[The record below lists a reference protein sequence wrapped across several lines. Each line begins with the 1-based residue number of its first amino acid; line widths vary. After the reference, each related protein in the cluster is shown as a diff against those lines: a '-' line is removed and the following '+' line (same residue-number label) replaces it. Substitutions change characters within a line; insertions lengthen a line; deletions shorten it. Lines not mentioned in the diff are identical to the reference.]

1 MNKITLFG
9 VVQGVGMRPFIYT
22 LAQKLELVGF
32 VRNTQV
38 ALEIILPAHKTE
50 SFLNALKKGL
60 PPLALVEKIIISPY
74 DKTLKFNDF
83 RILESKNHPLNLLSQ
98 IPKDLGVCEDCL
110 REIRD
115 KNSPYFHYA
124 FNSCAKCGA
133 RYSLLSALPY
143 DRENSA
149 LKPFKLC
156 GFCAF
161 VYKDANNK
169 RFHIQGISCK
179 KCGITLNYKRF
190 KNDDALLE
198 CAKDIQKGK
207 IIALKG
213 NDDALLECAKDIQK
227 GKIIA
232 LKGLGGFALLCDG
245 RNFQTIER
253 LRLLKNR
260 PLKPFALM
268 FKDLNTAKQHAFLNA
283 LECESLNSTSA
294 PILLARKKPNTPLA
308 PNIAKNSPFYG
319 VILPY
324 TPLHALLLDL
334 LDFPIVFTSANFSSL
349 PLASDEAEIDA
360 LSFIFDF
367 KLTHNR
373 AIIHRIDDSIA
384 QCIDNAIRPM
394 RLARGFAPLY
404 LTLPKRSNHSP
415 KKILALG
422 AEQKGHFSLLD
433 SETSILLLSPFCGD
447 LSVLENEKHFKET
460 LNFFLKTYDFK
471 PTILACD
478 KHKNYT
484 TTKMAFD
491 FNTPLL
497 QVQHHHA
504 HFLANVLDALLQDPH
519 LNHPFIGI
527 IWDGSGAYENKIYG
541 AECFV
546 GDFERI
552 EEIARFE
559 EFLLLGGEKAIK
571 EPKRLVLEIAL
582 KHQLNKLLKRVQKHF
597 KEDELEIFQQMHDRE
612 IQSVATNSIGRL
624 FDIVAFSLDLVGTIS
639 FEAESGQVLE
649 NLALQS
655 DEIAFYPFKIKN
667 SVVCLKEFYQA
678 FEKDLGVLE
687 PERIA
692 KKFFNSLVE
701 IITALI
707 APFKKHVVVCSG
719 GVFCN
724 QLLCEQLA
732 KRLRGLKRQ
741 YFFHK
746 HFPPNDSS
754 IPVGQ
759 ALMAYFNPTIIKKG

>member
-1 MNKITLFG
+1 MCNDATLLNKITLFG

-32 VRNTQV
+32 VRNTQA
-38 ALEIILPAHKTE
+38 ALEIILPTHQTE

-110 REIRD
+110 CEIRD

-133 RYSLLSALPY
+133 RYSLLNALPY

-156 GFCAF
+156 GFCTF

-198 CAKDIQKGK
+198 CT
-207 IIALKG
+207 
-213 NDDALLECAKDIQK
+213 KDIQK

-232 LKGLGGFALLCDG
+232 LKGLGGFALLCDA

-334 LDFPIVFTSANFSSL
+334 LDFPIIFTSANFSSL

-373 AIIHRIDDSIA
+373 AIIHRIDDSIV
-384 QCIDNAIRPM
+384 QCIDNAMRPM

-404 LTLPKRSNHSP
+404 LTLPKRSNDSQ

-433 SETSILLLSPFCGD
+433 SETSTLLLSPFCGD

-484 TTKMAFD
+484 TTKMACD

-504 HFLANVLDALLQDPH
+504 HFLASVLDALLQDPH

-552 EEIARFE
+552 EEVARFE

-624 FDIVAFSLDLVGTIS
+624 FDIVAFSLDLTGTIS

-692 KKFFNSLVE
+692 KKFFNSLTE

-707 APFKKHVVVCSG
+707 APFKEHVVVCSG

-732 KRLRGLKRQ
+732 KRLRRLKRQ

-754 IPVGQ
+754 IPIGQ

>member
-9 VVQGVGMRPFIYT
+9 VVQGVGMRPFVYT
-22 LAQKLELVGF
+22 LAQKLGLVGF
-32 VRNTQV
+32 VRNAQA
-38 ALEIILPAHKTE
+38 ALEIVLPAHKTE

-74 DKTLKFNDF
+74 DKALHFNDF

-133 RYSLLSALPY
+133 RYSLLNALPY

-156 GFCAF
+156 GFCAST
-161 VYKDANNK
+161 YQDPTNK

-179 KCGITLNYKRF
+179 KCGIALTYK
-190 KNDDALLE
+190 
-198 CAKDIQKGK
+198 Q
-207 IIALKG
+207 LK

-232 LKGLGGFALLCDG
+232 LKGLGGFAFLCDA
-245 RNFQTIER
+245 RNFKTIER

-268 FKDLNTAKQHAFLNA
+268 FKDLNAAKQHAFLNT
-283 LECESLNSTSA
+283 LECESLNSVSA
-294 PILLARKKPNTPLA
+294 PILLARKKPDTQLA

-334 LDFPIVFTSANFSSL
+334 LDSPIIFTSANFSSL
-349 PLASDEAEIDA
+349 PLASDEKEIDS
-360 LSFIFDF
+360 LHFIFDF

-373 AIIHRIDDSIA
+373 TIIHRIDDSIV
-384 QCIDNAIRPM
+384 QRVDNAIRPM

-404 LTLPKRSNHSP
+404 LTLPKRSNHPP

-433 SETSILLLSPFCGD
+433 SETSVLLLSPFCGD

-471 PTILACD
+471 PTLLACD
-478 KHKNYT
+478 KHQNYT
-484 TTKMAFD
+484 TTKMAFE
-491 FNTPLL
+491 FNAPLL

-504 HFLANVLDALLQDPH
+504 HFLASVLDALLQDPH

-527 IWDGSGAYENKIYG
+527 VWDGSGAYENKVYG

-559 EFLLLGGEKAIK
+559 EFWLLGGQKAIK

-582 KHQLNKLLKRVQKHF
+582 KHQLNKLLGRIQKHF
-597 KEDELEIFQQMHDRE
+597 KEDELEIFQQMHDKK

-655 DEIAFYPFKIKN
+655 DEIAFYPFEIKN
-667 SVVCLKEFYQA
+667 SVVRLKEFYQA

-687 PERIA
+687 PECIA

-707 APFKKHVVVCSG
+707 VPFKGHVVVCSG

-732 KRLRGLKRQ
+732 KRFKKLQRE

>member
-22 LAQKLELVGF
+22 LAQKLGLVGF
-32 VRNTQV
+32 VRNAQA
-38 ALEIILPAHKTE
+38 ALEIVLPAHKTE

-74 DKTLKFNDF
+74 DKALHFNDF

-133 RYSLLSALPY
+133 RYSLLNALPY

-156 GFCAF
+156 KFCAST
-161 VYKDANNK
+161 YQDPTNK

-179 KCGITLNYKRF
+179 KCGIALNYKRF
-190 KNDDALLE
+190 K
-198 CAKDIQKGK
+198 
-207 IIALKG
+207 

-232 LKGLGGFALLCDG
+232 LKGLGGFALLCDA

-283 LECESLNSTSA
+283 LECESLISASA
-294 PILLARKKPNTPLA
+294 PILLARKKPDTQLA

-349 PLASDEAEIDA
+349 PLASDEKEIDS
-360 LSFIFDF
+360 LHFIFDF

-373 AIIHRIDDSIA
+373 AIIHRIDDSIV
-384 QCIDNAIRPM
+384 QRVDNIIRPM

-404 LTLPKRSNHSP
+404 LTLPKRSNGSP

-433 SETSILLLSPFCGD
+433 SETSVLLLSPFCGD

-471 PTILACD
+471 PTLLACD

-484 TTKMAFD
+484 TTKMAFE

-504 HFLANVLDALLQDPH
+504 HFLASVLDALLQDPH

-527 IWDGSGAYENKIYG
+527 VWDGSGAYENKIYG

-546 GDFERI
+546 GDLERI
-552 EEIARFE
+552 EETARFE
-559 EFLLLGGEKAIK
+559 EFWLLGGQKAIK

-597 KEDELEIFQQMHDRE
+597 KEDELGIFQQMHDKK
-612 IQSVATNSIGRL
+612 IQSIATNSIGRL
-624 FDIVAFSLDLVGTIS
+624 FDIVAFSLDLTGTIS

-655 DEIAFYPFKIKN
+655 DESAFYPFEIKN
-667 SVVCLKEFYQA
+667 SVVGLKEFYQA

-687 PERIA
+687 PKRIA

-707 APFKKHVVVCSG
+707 APFKEHVVVCSG

-732 KRLRGLKRQ
+732 QRLKKLQRE

>member
-1 MNKITLFG
+1 M
-9 VVQGVGMRPFIYT
+9 VQGVGMRPFIYT

-32 VRNTQV
+32 VRNTQA

-60 PPLALVEKIIISPY
+60 PPLALVEKIVISPY
-74 DKTLKFNDF
+74 DKTLKSNDF

-133 RYSLLSALPY
+133 RYSLLNALPY

-156 GFCAF
+156 GFCTF

-190 KNDDALLE
+190 K
-198 CAKDIQKGK
+198 
-207 IIALKG
+207 

-283 LECESLNSTSA
+283 LECESLNSASA

-373 AIIHRIDDSIA
+373 AIIHRIDDSIV
-384 QCIDNAIRPM
+384 QCIDNAMHPM

-404 LTLPKRSNHSP
+404 LTLPKHSNHSQ

-471 PTILACD
+471 PTLLACD

-484 TTKMAFD
+484 TTKMACD
-491 FNTPLL
+491 FNTPLM

-504 HFLANVLDALLQDPH
+504 HFLASVLDALLQDPH
-519 LNHPFIGI
+519 LNNPFIGI
-527 IWDGSGAYENKIYG
+527 IWDGSGVYENKIYG

-546 GDFERI
+546 GDLERI

-559 EFLLLGGEKAIK
+559 EFWLLGGQKAIK

-582 KHQLNKLLKRVQKHF
+582 KHQLNKLLERVQKHF
-597 KEDELEIFQQMHDRE
+597 KEDELEIFQQMHDKK
-612 IQSVATNSIGRL
+612 IQSIATNSIGRL

-707 APFKKHVVVCSG
+707 MPFKEHVVVCSG

>member
-22 LAQKLELVGF
+22 LAQRLELVGF
-32 VRNTQV
+32 VRNTQA
-38 ALEIILPAHKTE
+38 ALEIILPTHQTE

-74 DKTLKFNDF
+74 DKTLKSNNF

-133 RYSLLSALPY
+133 RYSLLNALPY

-161 VYKDANNK
+161 VYKDTNNK

-179 KCGITLNYKRF
+179 KCGITLNYKHF
-190 KNDDALLE
+190 K
-198 CAKDIQKGK
+198 
-207 IIALKG
+207 

-232 LKGLGGFALLCDG
+232 LKGLGGFALLCDA

-334 LDFPIVFTSANFSSL
+334 LDFPIVFTSANFNSL

-373 AIIHRIDDSIA
+373 AIIHRIDDSIV
-384 QCIDNAIRPM
+384 QCIDNAMRPM

-404 LTLPKRSNHSP
+404 LTLPKRSNDSQ

-484 TTKMAFD
+484 TTKMACG

-504 HFLANVLDALLQDPH
+504 HFLASVLDALLQDPH
-519 LNHPFIGI
+519 LNNPFIGI
-527 IWDGSGAYENKIYG
+527 IWDGSGAYENKVYG

-582 KHQLNKLLKRVQKHF
+582 KHQLNKLLKCVQKHF

-624 FDIVAFSLDLVGTIS
+624 FDIVAFSLDLTGTIS

-667 SVVCLKEFYQA
+667 SVVCLKDFYQA

-701 IITALI
+701 IITALVM
-707 APFKKHVVVCSG
+707 PFKEHVVVCSG

-754 IPVGQ
+754 IPIGQ

>member
-32 VRNTQV
+32 VRNTQA
-38 ALEIILPAHKTE
+38 ALEIVLPIHKTE
-50 SFLNALKKGL
+50 SFLNALKKEL

-74 DKTLKFNDF
+74 DKALKFNDF

-133 RYSLLSALPY
+133 RYSLLNALPY

-156 GFCAF
+156 GFCAY
-161 VYKDANNK
+161 VYQDPTNK

-213 NDDALLECAKDIQK
+213 
-227 GKIIA
+227 
-232 LKGLGGFALLCDG
+232 LGGFALVCDA

-283 LECESLNSTSA
+283 LECESLNSASA
-294 PILLARKKPNTPLA
+294 PILLARKKPDTKLA

-319 VILPY
+319 VILSY

-373 AIIHRIDDSIA
+373 AIIHRIDDSIV
-384 QCIDNAIRPM
+384 QRVDNTIRPM

-404 LTLPKRSNHSP
+404 LTLPKRSNGSP

-471 PTILACD
+471 PTLLACD

-484 TTKMAFD
+484 TTQMAFD

-504 HFLANVLDALLQDPH
+504 HFLASVLDALLQDPH
-519 LNHPFIGI
+519 LNRPFIGI
-527 IWDGSGAYENKIYG
+527 VWDGSGAYENKIYG
-541 AECFV
+541 AECFI

-552 EEIARFE
+552 EEVARFE
-559 EFLLLGGEKAIK
+559 EFWLLGGQKAIK

-582 KHQLNKLLKRVQKHF
+582 KHQLNKLLGRIQKHF
-597 KEDELEIFQQMHDRE
+597 KEDELEVFKQMHDKK

-624 FDIVAFSLDLVGTIS
+624 FDIVAFSLDLTGTIS

-655 DEIAFYPFKIKN
+655 DEITFYPFEIKN
-667 SVVCLKEFYQA
+667 SVVGLKEFYQA

-687 PERIA
+687 PKRIA

-707 APFKKHVVVCSG
+707 APFKEHVVVCSG

-732 KRLRGLKRQ
+732 KRLKKLQRE

>member
-1 MNKITLFG
+1 MRNDATLLNKITLFG

-32 VRNTQV
+32 VRNTQA

-60 PPLALVEKIIISPY
+60 LPLALVEKIIISPY
-74 DKTLKFNDF
+74 DKTLHFNDF

-98 IPKDLGVCEDCL
+98 IPKDLGVCKDCL

-133 RYSLLSALPY
+133 RYSLLNAMPY

-156 GFCAF
+156 EFCTSI
-161 VYKDANNK
+161 YQDPTNK

-179 KCGITLNYKRF
+179 KCGIALNYKRF
-190 KNDDALLE
+190 K
-198 CAKDIQKGK
+198 
-207 IIALKG
+207 

-245 RNFQTIER
+245 RNFQAIER

-268 FKDLNTAKQHAFLNA
+268 FKDLKSAKQHAFLSA

-294 PILLARKKPNTPLA
+294 PILLARKKPNTQLA

-404 LTLPKRSNHSP
+404 LTLPKRSNYSP

-422 AEQKGHFSLLD
+422 AEQKGYFSLLD
-433 SETSILLLSPFCGD
+433 SETSTLLLSPFCGD

-471 PTILACD
+471 PTLLACD

-484 TTKMAFD
+484 TTKMAFEL
-491 FNTPLL
+491 NTPLL

-504 HFLANVLDALLQDPH
+504 HFLASILDALLQDPH

-527 IWDGSGAYENKIYG
+527 VWDGSGAYENKIYG

-546 GDFERI
+546 GDLERI
-552 EEIARFE
+552 EEMARFE
-559 EFLLLGGEKAIK
+559 EFWLLGGQKAIK

-597 KEDELEIFQQMHDRE
+597 KEDELEIFQQMHDKK
-612 IQSVATNSIGRL
+612 IQSIATNSIGRL
-624 FDIVAFSLDLVGTIS
+624 FDIVAFSLGLTGTIS

-707 APFKKHVVVCSG
+707 APFKEHVVVCSG

-732 KRLRGLKRQ
+732 QRLRGLKRQ

-754 IPVGQ
+754 IPIGQ

>member
-1 MNKITLFG
+1 MCNDAALLNKITLFG
-9 VVQGVGMRPFIYT
+9 VVQGVGMRPFVYT
-22 LAQKLELVGF
+22 LAQKLGLVGF
-32 VRNTQV
+32 VRNAQA
-38 ALEIILPAHKTE
+38 ALEIVLPAHKTE

-74 DKTLKFNDF
+74 DKALHFNDF

-133 RYSLLSALPY
+133 RYSLLNALPY

-156 GFCAF
+156 KFCASA
-161 VYKDANNK
+161 YQDPTNK

-179 KCGITLNYKRF
+179 KCGIALNYK
-190 KNDDALLE
+190 
-198 CAKDIQKGK
+198 Q
-207 IIALKG
+207 LK

-232 LKGLGGFALLCDG
+232 LKGLGGFALLCDA

-268 FKDLNTAKQHAFLNA
+268 FKDLNSAKQHAFLNE
-283 LECESLNSTSA
+283 LECESLSSINA
-294 PILLARKKPNTPLA
+294 PILLARKKPNVKLA

-334 LDFPIVFTSANFSSL
+334 LDFPIVFTSANFNSL
-349 PLASDEAEIDA
+349 PLASDEKEIDS
-360 LSFIFDF
+360 LHFIFDF

-373 AIIHRIDDSIA
+373 TIIHRIDDSIA
-384 QCIDNAIRPM
+384 QRVDNAIRPM

-404 LTLPKRSNHSP
+404 LTLPKRSNHPP

-433 SETSILLLSPFCGD
+433 SETSVVLLSPFCGD

-471 PTILACD
+471 PTLLACD
-478 KHKNYT
+478 KHQNYT
-484 TTKMAFD
+484 TTQMAFE

-504 HFLANVLDALLQDPH
+504 HFLASVLDALLQDPH

-527 IWDGSGAYENKIYG
+527 VWDGSGAYENKVYG

-546 GDFERI
+546 GDLERI

-559 EFLLLGGEKAIK
+559 EFWLLGGQKAIK
-571 EPKRLVLEIAL
+571 EPRRLVLEIAL

-597 KEDELEIFQQMHDRE
+597 KEDELGIFKQMHDKK

-655 DEIAFYPFKIKN
+655 DKIAFYPFEIKN
-667 SVVCLKEFYQA
+667 SVVGLKEFYQA

-687 PERIA
+687 PEHIA

-707 APFKKHVVVCSG
+707 APFKGHVVVCSG

-732 KRLRGLKRQ
+732 KRLKKLQRK

>member
-1 MNKITLFG
+1 MNQITLFG

-32 VRNTQV
+32 VRNAQA
-38 ALEIILPAHKTE
+38 ALEIVLPAHKTE
-50 SFLNALKKGL
+50 SFLNTLKKGL

-74 DKTLKFNDF
+74 DKALHFNDF

-98 IPKDLGVCEDCL
+98 IPKDLGVCKDCL

-133 RYSLLSALPY
+133 RYSLLNALPH

-156 GFCAF
+156 GFCAS
-161 VYKDANNK
+161 VYKDAHNK

-179 KCGITLNYKRF
+179 KCGIALNYKRF
-190 KNDDALLE
+190 K
-198 CAKDIQKGK
+198 
-207 IIALKG
+207 

-232 LKGLGGFALLCDG
+232 LKGLGGFALLCDA

-268 FKDLNTAKQHAFLNA
+268 FKDLNSAKQHAFLNA

-294 PILLARKKPNTPLA
+294 PILLARKKPDTQLA

-334 LDFPIVFTSANFSSL
+334 LDFPIVFTSANFNSL
-349 PLASDEAEIDA
+349 PLASDEVEIDA

-373 AIIHRIDDSIA
+373 AIIHRIDDSIV
-384 QCIDNAIRPM
+384 QRVDNAIRPM

-404 LTLPKRSNHSP
+404 LTLPKRSNGSQ

-433 SETSILLLSPFCGD
+433 SETSVLLLSPFCGD

-471 PTILACD
+471 PTLLACD
-478 KHKNYT
+478 KHQNYT
-484 TTKMAFD
+484 TTKMAFE

-504 HFLANVLDALLQDPH
+504 HFLASVLDALLQDPH

-527 IWDGSGAYENKIYG
+527 VWDGSGAYENKIYG

-546 GDFERI
+546 GDLERI
-552 EEIARFE
+552 EEVARFE
-559 EFLLLGGEKAIK
+559 EFWLLGGQKAIK

-582 KHQLNKLLKRVQKHF
+582 KHQLNKLLKRIQKHF
-597 KEDELEIFQQMHDRE
+597 KEDELEIFQQMHDKK

-624 FDIVAFSLDLVGTIS
+624 FDIVAFSLGVVGTIS

-655 DEIAFYPFKIKN
+655 DESAFYPFTIKN
-667 SVVCLKEFYQA
+667 SVVGLKEFYQA

-687 PERIA
+687 PKRIA

-707 APFKKHVVVCSG
+707 APFKEHVVVCSG

-732 KRLRGLKRQ
+732 QRFKKLQRE

>member
-9 VVQGVGMRPFIYT
+9 VVQGVGMRPFVYT
-22 LAQKLELVGF
+22 LAQKLGLVGF
-32 VRNTQV
+32 VRNAQV
-38 ALEIILPAHKTE
+38 ALEIVLPAHKTE

-60 PPLALVEKIIISPY
+60 PPLALVEKIVISPY
-74 DKTLKFNDF
+74 DKALHFNDF

-133 RYSLLSALPY
+133 RYSLLNALPY

-156 GFCAF
+156 GFCAS

-179 KCGITLNYKRF
+179 KCGIALTYKQL

-198 CAKDIQKGK
+198 CAKDIQ
-207 IIALKG
+207 
-213 NDDALLECAKDIQK
+213 E

-232 LKGLGGFALLCDG
+232 LKGLGGFALLCDA

-268 FKDLNTAKQHAFLNA
+268 FKDLNVAKQHAFLNA
-283 LECESLNSTSA
+283 LEGESLNSTSA
-294 PILLARKKPNTPLA
+294 PILLARKKPDTQLA

-334 LDFPIVFTSANFSSL
+334 LDSPIVFTSANFNSL
-349 PLASDEAEIDA
+349 PLASDEKEINS
-360 LSFIFDF
+360 LHFIFDF

-384 QCIDNAIRPM
+384 QRVDNAIRPM

-404 LTLPKRSNHSP
+404 LTLPKRSNHPP

-433 SETSILLLSPFCGD
+433 SETSVVLLSPFCGD

-471 PTILACD
+471 PTLLACD
-478 KHKNYT
+478 KHQNYT

-504 HFLANVLDALLQDPH
+504 HFLASVLDALLQDPH

-527 IWDGSGAYENKIYG
+527 VWDGSGAYENKVYG

-546 GDFERI
+546 GDLERI

-559 EFLLLGGEKAIK
+559 EFWLLGGQKAIK
-571 EPKRLVLEIAL
+571 EPRRLVLEIAL

-597 KEDELEIFQQMHDRE
+597 KEDELEIFQQMHDKK

-624 FDIVAFSLDLVGTIS
+624 FDIVAFSLGVVGTIS

-655 DEIAFYPFKIKN
+655 DEIAFYPFEIKN
-667 SVVCLKEFYQA
+667 SVVRLKEFYQA

-707 APFKKHVVVCSG
+707 APFKEHVVVCSG
-719 GVFCN
+719 GAFCN

-732 KRLRGLKRQ
+732 KRLKKLQRE

-754 IPVGQ
+754 VPVGQ

>member
-1 MNKITLFG
+1 MNQITLFG

-22 LAQKLELVGF
+22 LAQKLGLVGF
-32 VRNTQV
+32 VRNTQA

-50 SFLNALKKGL
+50 SFLNAIKKGL

-74 DKTLKFNDF
+74 DKVLKFNDF

-98 IPKDLGVCEDCL
+98 IPKDLGVCKDCL

-133 RYSLLSALPY
+133 RYSLLNALPY

-156 GFCAF
+156 GFCAS
-161 VYKDANNK
+161 VYKDATNK

-179 KCGITLNYKRF
+179 KCGIALNYKRF
-190 KNDDALLE
+190 K
-198 CAKDIQKGK
+198 
-207 IIALKG
+207 

-232 LKGLGGFALLCDG
+232 LKGLGGFALLCDA

-268 FKDLNTAKQHAFLNA
+268 FKDLNSAKQHAFLNA
-283 LECESLNSTSA
+283 LECESLISASA
-294 PILLARKKPNTPLA
+294 PILLAHKKPDTQLA

-334 LDFPIVFTSANFSSL
+334 LDFPIVFTSANFNSL
-349 PLASDEAEIDA
+349 PLASDEAEIDS

-384 QCIDNAIRPM
+384 QRVDNAIRPM

-404 LTLPKRSNHSP
+404 LALPKRSNGSP

-433 SETSILLLSPFCGD
+433 SETSVLLLSPFCGD

-471 PTILACD
+471 PTLLACD
-478 KHKNYT
+478 KHQNYT

-504 HFLANVLDALLQDPH
+504 HFLASILDALLQDPH

-527 IWDGSGAYENKIYG
+527 VWDGSGAYENKVYG

-546 GDFERI
+546 GDLERI

-559 EFLLLGGEKAIK
+559 EFWLLGGQKAIK

-582 KHQLNKLLKRVQKHF
+582 KHQLNKLLRRVQKHF
-597 KEDELEIFQQMHDRE
+597 KEDELEIFQQMHDKK

-624 FDIVAFSLDLVGTIS
+624 FDIVAFSLDLTGTIS

-655 DEIAFYPFKIKN
+655 DEIAFYPFTIKN

-687 PERIA
+687 PKRIA

-707 APFKKHVVVCSG
+707 APFKEHVVVCSG

-732 KRLRGLKRQ
+732 KRFKKLQRE

-746 HFPPNDSS
+746 HFPPNDSN
-754 IPVGQ
+754 IPIGQ

>member
-1 MNKITLFG
+1 
-9 VVQGVGMRPFIYT
+9 MRPFIYT

-32 VRNTQV
+32 VRNAQA
-38 ALEIILPAHKTE
+38 ALEIVLPAHKTE

-74 DKTLKFNDF
+74 DKVLHFNDF
-83 RILESKNHPLNLLSQ
+83 RILESKNRPLNLLSQ
-98 IPKDLGVCEDCL
+98 IPKDLGVCKDCL

-115 KNSPYFHYA
+115 KNSPYFYYA

-133 RYSLLSALPY
+133 RYSLLNALPY

-156 GFCAF
+156 EFCASI
-161 VYKDANNK
+161 YQDPTNK

-179 KCGITLNYKRF
+179 KCGIALNYKQL

-198 CAKDIQKGK
+198 CAKD
-207 IIALKG
+207 L
-213 NDDALLECAKDIQK
+213 QK

-232 LKGLGGFALLCDG
+232 LKGLGGFALLCDA

-268 FKDLNTAKQHAFLNA
+268 FKDLNAAKQHAFLNA

-294 PILLARKKPNTPLA
+294 PILLARKKPDTPLA

-349 PLASDEAEIDA
+349 PLASDEKEIDS
-360 LSFIFDF
+360 LHFIFDF

-373 AIIHRIDDSIA
+373 AIIHRIDDSIV
-384 QCIDNAIRPM
+384 QRVDNIIRPM

-404 LTLPKRSNHSP
+404 LTLPKRSNGSP

-422 AEQKGHFSLLD
+422 AQQKGHFSLLD

-447 LSVLENEKHFKET
+447 LGVLENEKHFKET

-504 HFLANVLDALLQDPH
+504 HFLASVLDALLQDPH
-519 LNHPFIGI
+519 LNSPFIGI
-527 IWDGSGAYENKIYG
+527 IWDGSGAYENKVYG

-546 GDFERI
+546 GDLERI
-552 EEIARFE
+552 EETARFE
-559 EFLLLGGEKAIK
+559 EFLLLGGQKAIK

-582 KHQLNKLLKRVQKHF
+582 KHRLNKLLKRIQKHF
-597 KEDELEIFQQMHDRE
+597 KEDELEIFQQMHDKK

-624 FDIVAFSLDLVGTIS
+624 FDIVAFSLDLTGTIS

-655 DEIAFYPFKIKN
+655 DEIAFYPFEIKN
-667 SVVCLKEFYQA
+667 SVVCLKDFYQA
-678 FEKDLGVLE
+678 FEKDLGVLD

-707 APFKKHVVVCSG
+707 APFKEHVVVCSG

-746 HFPPNDSS
+746 HFPTNDSS
-754 IPVGQ
+754 IPIGQ

>member
-1 MNKITLFG
+1 M
-9 VVQGVGMRPFIYT
+9 VQGVGMRPFIYT

-32 VRNTQV
+32 TRNTQA

-74 DKTLKFNDF
+74 DKALHFNDF
-83 RILESKNHPLNLLSQ
+83 RILESKNRPLNLLSQ
-98 IPKDLGVCEDCL
+98 IPKDLGVCKDCL

-133 RYSLLSALPY
+133 RYSLLNALPY

-156 GFCAF
+156 EFCAS
-161 VYKDANNK
+161 VYKDAHNK

-179 KCGITLNYKRF
+179 KCGIALNYKRF
-190 KNDDALLE
+190 K
-198 CAKDIQKGK
+198 
-207 IIALKG
+207 

-232 LKGLGGFALLCDG
+232 LKGLGGFALLCDA

-283 LECESLNSTSA
+283 LECESLISASA
-294 PILLARKKPNTPLA
+294 PILLARKKPDTPLA

-349 PLASDEAEIDA
+349 PLASDEAEIDS

-373 AIIHRIDDSIA
+373 AIIHRIDDSIV
-384 QCIDNAIRPM
+384 QCVDNIIRPM

-471 PTILACD
+471 PTLLACD

-484 TTKMAFD
+484 TTQMAFE

-504 HFLANVLDALLQDPH
+504 HFLASILDALLQDPH

-527 IWDGSGAYENKIYG
+527 VWDGSGAYGNKIYG

-546 GDFERI
+546 GDLERI
-552 EEIARFE
+552 EETARFE
-559 EFLLLGGEKAIK
+559 EFWLLGGQKAIK
-571 EPKRLVLEIAL
+571 EPKRLVLEISL
-582 KHQLNKLLKRVQKHF
+582 KHQLNKLLESVQKHF
-597 KEDELEIFQQMHDRE
+597 KEDELEIFQQMHDRK
-612 IQSVATNSIGRL
+612 IQSIATNSIGRL
-624 FDIVAFSLDLVGTIS
+624 FDIVAFSLDLTGTIS

-707 APFKKHVVVCSG
+707 APFKEHVVVCSG

-732 KRLRGLKRQ
+732 KRLRGIKRQ

>member
-1 MNKITLFG
+1 MQYLNQTAWKLALRNDATLLNQITLFG

-32 VRNTQV
+32 VRNTQA
-38 ALEIILPAHKTE
+38 ALEVILPAHQTE

-60 PPLALVEKIIISPY
+60 PPLALVEKIVISPY
-74 DKTLKFNDF
+74 DKVLHFNDF

-133 RYSLLSALPY
+133 RYSLLNAMPY

-156 GFCAF
+156 GFCAST
-161 VYKDANNK
+161 YQDPTNK

-179 KCGITLNYKRF
+179 KCGIVLNYKRF
-190 KNDDALLE
+190 K
-198 CAKDIQKGK
+198 
-207 IIALKG
+207 

-232 LKGLGGFALLCDG
+232 LKGLGGFALLCDA

-268 FKDLNTAKQHAFLNA
+268 FKDLNAAKQHAFLNE
-283 LECESLNSTSA
+283 LECESLNSVSA
-294 PILLARKKPNTPLA
+294 PILLARKKPDTQLA

-349 PLASDEAEIDA
+349 PLASDEKEIDS
-360 LSFIFDF
+360 LHFIFDF

-373 AIIHRIDDSIA
+373 TIIHRIDDSIV
-384 QCIDNAIRPM
+384 QRVDNVIRPM

-404 LTLPKRSNHSP
+404 LTLPKRSNGSP

-471 PTILACD
+471 PTLLACD
-478 KHKNYT
+478 KHQNYT
-484 TTKMAFD
+484 TTQMAFE

-504 HFLANVLDALLQDPH
+504 HFLASVLDALLQDPH

-527 IWDGSGAYENKIYG
+527 IWDGSGAYDNKIYG

-546 GDFERI
+546 GDLERI
-552 EEIARFE
+552 EEVARFE
-559 EFLLLGGEKAIK
+559 EFWLLGGQKAIK

-597 KEDELEIFQQMHDRE
+597 KEDELGIFQQMHDKK
-612 IQSVATNSIGRL
+612 IQSIATNSIGRL
-624 FDIVAFSLDLVGTIS
+624 FDIVAFSLGVVGTIS

-655 DEIAFYPFKIKN
+655 DEIAFYPFEIKN

-692 KKFFNSLVE
+692 KKFFNSLIE

-707 APFKKHVVVCSG
+707 VPFKEHVVVCSG

>member
-32 VRNTQV
+32 TRNAQA
-38 ALEIILPAHKTE
+38 ALEIVLPAHKTE

-74 DKTLKFNDF
+74 DKALHFNGF
-83 RILESKNHPLNLLSQ
+83 RILESKNYPLNLLSQ
-98 IPKDLGVCEDCL
+98 IPKDLGVCKDCL
-110 REIRD
+110 CEIRD

-133 RYSLLSALPY
+133 RYSLLNAMPY

-156 GFCAF
+156 EFCASI
-161 VYKDANNK
+161 YQDPTNK

-179 KCGITLNYKRF
+179 KCGIALNYKRF
-190 KNDDALLE
+190 K
-198 CAKDIQKGK
+198 
-207 IIALKG
+207 

-232 LKGLGGFALLCDG
+232 LKGLGGFALLCDA

-253 LRLLKNR
+253 LRLLKKR
-260 PLKPFALM
+260 PLKPFTLM
-268 FKDLNTAKQHAFLNA
+268 FKDLKSAKQHAFLNA

-294 PILLARKKPNTPLA
+294 PILLARKKPDTQLA

-349 PLASDEAEIDA
+349 PLASDEKEIDS
-360 LSFIFDF
+360 LHFIFDF

-373 AIIHRIDDSIA
+373 AIIHRIDDSIV
-384 QCIDNAIRPM
+384 QRVDNIIRPM

-404 LTLPKRSNHSP
+404 LTLPKRSNGSP

-433 SETSILLLSPFCGD
+433 SKTSVLLLSPFCGD

-471 PTILACD
+471 PTLLACD

-484 TTKMAFD
+484 TTKMAFEL
-491 FNTPLL
+491 NTPLL

-504 HFLANVLDALLQDPH
+504 HFLASVLDALLQDPH

-527 IWDGSGAYENKIYG
+527 VWDGSGAYENKIYG

-546 GDFERI
+546 GDLERI
-552 EEIARFE
+552 EEMARFE
-559 EFLLLGGEKAIK
+559 EFLLLGGQKAIK
-571 EPKRLVLEIAL
+571 ESKRLVLEIAL

-597 KEDELEIFQQMHDRE
+597 KEDELEIFQQMHDKK
-612 IQSVATNSIGRL
+612 IQSIATNSIGRL
-624 FDIVAFSLDLVGTIS
+624 FDIVAFSLGLTGTIS

-655 DEIAFYPFKIKN
+655 DEIAFYSFKIKN

-707 APFKKHVVVCSG
+707 VPFKEHVVVCSG

>member
-1 MNKITLFG
+1 MNQITLFG
-9 VVQGVGMRPFIYT
+9 VVQGVGMRPFVYT
-22 LAQKLELVGF
+22 LAQKLGLVGF
-32 VRNTQV
+32 ARNAQA

-50 SFLNALKKGL
+50 SFLNALKKEL

-133 RYSLLSALPY
+133 RYSLLNALPY

-156 GFCAF
+156 EFCASI
-161 VYKDANNK
+161 YQDPTNK

-179 KCGITLNYKRF
+179 KCGIVLNYKRF
-190 KNDDALLE
+190 K
-198 CAKDIQKGK
+198 
-207 IIALKG
+207 

-232 LKGLGGFALLCDG
+232 LKGLGGFALLCDA

-268 FKDLNTAKQHAFLNA
+268 FKDLNAAKQHAFLNE
-283 LECESLNSTSA
+283 LECESLNSVSA
-294 PILLARKKPNTPLA
+294 PILLARKKPDTQLA

-334 LDFPIVFTSANFSSL
+334 LDSPIIFTSANFSSL
-349 PLASDEAEIDA
+349 PLASDEAEIDS

-384 QCIDNAIRPM
+384 QRVDNAIRPM

-404 LTLPKRSNHSP
+404 LTLPKRSNCSQQ
-415 KKILALG
+415 KILALG

-433 SETSILLLSPFCGD
+433 SETSVLLLSPFCMD

-471 PTILACD
+471 PTLLACD
-478 KHKNYT
+478 KHQNYT
-484 TTKMAFD
+484 TTQMAFE

-504 HFLANVLDALLQDPH
+504 HFLASVLDALLQDPH

-527 IWDGSGAYENKIYG
+527 IWDGSGAYDNKIYG

-546 GDFERI
+546 GDLERI
-552 EEIARFE
+552 EEVARFE
-559 EFLLLGGEKAIK
+559 EFWLLGGQKAIK

-597 KEDELEIFQQMHDRE
+597 KEDELGIFKQMHDKK

-655 DEIAFYPFKIKN
+655 DEIAFYPFEIKN

-707 APFKKHVVVCSG
+707 APFKEHVVVCSG

-732 KRLRGLKRQ
+732 KRLKKLQRQ

>member
-1 MNKITLFG
+1 M
-9 VVQGVGMRPFIYT
+9 VQGVGMRPFVYT

-32 VRNTQV
+32 VRNTQA

-74 DKTLKFNDF
+74 DKALHFNDF
-83 RILESKNHPLNLLSQ
+83 RILESKNRSLNLLSQ
-98 IPKDLGVCEDCL
+98 IPKDLGVCKDCL

-133 RYSLLSALPY
+133 RYSLLNAMPY

-156 GFCAF
+156 EFCTS
-161 VYKDANNK
+161 VYKNAHNK

-179 KCGITLNYKRF
+179 KCGIALNYKQL

-198 CAKDIQKGK
+198 CAKD
-207 IIALKG
+207 L
-213 NDDALLECAKDIQK
+213 QK

-232 LKGLGGFALLCDG
+232 LKGLGGFALLCDA

-268 FKDLNTAKQHAFLNA
+268 FKDLNSAKQHAFLNE
-283 LECESLNSTSA
+283 LECESLSSISA
-294 PILLARKKPNTPLA
+294 PILLARKKPDIKLA

-349 PLASDEAEIDA
+349 PLASDEAEIDS

-373 AIIHRIDDSIA
+373 AIIHRIDDSIV
-384 QCIDNAIRPM
+384 QCIDNTIRPM

-404 LTLPKRSNHSP
+404 LTLPKRSNGSP

-504 HFLANVLDALLQDPH
+504 HFLASVLDALLQDPH
-519 LNHPFIGI
+519 LNNPFIGI
-527 IWDGSGAYENKIYG
+527 VWDGSGAYENKVYG

-546 GDFERI
+546 GDLERI
-552 EEIARFE
+552 EETARFE
-559 EFLLLGGEKAIK
+559 EFWLLGGQKAIK
-571 EPKRLVLEIAL
+571 EPKRLVLEISL

-597 KEDELEIFQQMHDRE
+597 KEDELEIFQQMHDRK
-612 IQSVATNSIGRL
+612 IQSIATNSIGRL

-655 DEIAFYPFKIKN
+655 DEIAFYPFEIKN

-707 APFKKHVVVCSG
+707 APFKEHVVVCSG

-732 KRLRGLKRQ
+732 QRLRGLKRK

-754 IPVGQ
+754 IPIGQ

>member
-1 MNKITLFG
+1 
-9 VVQGVGMRPFIYT
+9 MRPFIYT

-32 VRNTQV
+32 VRNTQA

-50 SFLNALKKGL
+50 SFLNSLKKGL
-60 PPLALVEKIIISPY
+60 PPLALVEKIVISPY

-115 KNSPYFHYA
+115 KNSPYFYYA

-133 RYSLLSALPY
+133 RYSLLNALPY

-161 VYKDANNK
+161 VYKDTNNK

-213 NDDALLECAKDIQK
+213 
-227 GKIIA
+227 
-232 LKGLGGFALLCDG
+232 LGGFALLCDA

-268 FKDLNTAKQHAFLNA
+268 FKDLNTAKQHAFLSA

-294 PILLARKKPNTPLA
+294 PILLARKKPDTPLA
-308 PNIAKNSPFYG
+308 QNIAKNSPFYG
-319 VILPY
+319 IILPY

-334 LDFPIVFTSANFSSL
+334 LDFPIVFTSANFNSL

-384 QCIDNAIRPM
+384 QCIDNAMRPM

-404 LTLPKRSNHSP
+404 LTLPKRSNDSQ
-415 KKILALG
+415 KKILVLG

-433 SETSILLLSPFCGD
+433 SETSTLLLSPFCGD

-471 PTILACD
+471 PTLLACD

-484 TTKMAFD
+484 TTKMACD

-504 HFLANVLDALLQDPH
+504 HFLASVLDALLQDPH
-519 LNHPFIGI
+519 LNNPFIGI

-552 EEIARFE
+552 EEVARFE

-597 KEDELEIFQQMHDRE
+597 KEEELEIFQQMHDRE

-624 FDIVAFSLDLVGTIS
+624 FDIVAFSLDLTGTIS

-692 KKFFNSLVE
+692 KKFFNSLTE

-707 APFKKHVVVCSG
+707 APFKEHVVVCSG

-754 IPVGQ
+754 IPIGQ

>member
-9 VVQGVGMRPFIYT
+9 VVQGVGMRPFVYT
-22 LAQKLELVGF
+22 LAQKLRLVGF
-32 VRNTQV
+32 ARNAQA
-38 ALEIILPAHKTE
+38 ALEVVLPAHKTE

-60 PPLALVEKIIISPY
+60 PPLALVEKIVISPY
-74 DKTLKFNDF
+74 DKALKFNDF
-83 RILESKNHPLNLLSQ
+83 RILESKNRPLNLLSQ

-133 RYSLLSALPY
+133 RYSLLNAMPY

-156 GFCAF
+156 GFCAS
-161 VYKDANNK
+161 VYKDATNK

-179 KCGITLNYKRF
+179 KCGIALTYKRF
-190 KNDDALLE
+190 KNDDALFK
-198 CAKDIQKGK
+198 CAKDIQ
-207 IIALKG
+207 
-213 NDDALLECAKDIQK
+213 E

-232 LKGLGGFALLCDG
+232 LKGLGGFALLCDA
-245 RNFQTIER
+245 RNFKTIER

-268 FKDLNTAKQHAFLNA
+268 FKDLNSAKQHAFLNE
-283 LECESLNSTSA
+283 LECESLNSVSA
-294 PILLARKKPNTPLA
+294 PILLARKKPDTQLA

-349 PLASDEAEIDA
+349 PLASDEKEIDS
-360 LSFIFDF
+360 LHFIFDF

-373 AIIHRIDDSIA
+373 AIIHRIDDSIV
-384 QCIDNAIRPM
+384 QRVDNIIRPM

-404 LTLPKRSNHSP
+404 LTLPKRSNHSQ

-433 SETSILLLSPFCGD
+433 SETSVVLLSPFCGD

-478 KHKNYT
+478 KHQNYT
-484 TTKMAFD
+484 TTKMAFE
-491 FNTPLL
+491 FNAPLL

-504 HFLANVLDALLQDPH
+504 HFLASVLDALLQDPH

-527 IWDGSGAYENKIYG
+527 VWDGSGAYENKVYG

-546 GDFERI
+546 GDLERI
-552 EEIARFE
+552 EETARFE
-559 EFLLLGGEKAIK
+559 EFWLLGGQKAIK

-582 KHQLNKLLKRVQKHF
+582 KHQLNKLLGRIQKHF
-597 KEDELEIFQQMHDRE
+597 KEDELGIFKQMHDKK

-655 DEIAFYPFKIKN
+655 DENAFYPFEIKN
-667 SVVCLKEFYQA
+667 SVVRLKEFYQA

-687 PERIA
+687 PKRIA
-692 KKFFNSLVE
+692 KKFFNSLIE

-707 APFKKHVVVCSG
+707 APFKGHVVVCSG

-732 KRLRGLKRQ
+732 KRLKKLQRE

>member
-32 VRNTQV
+32 VRNTQA

-60 PPLALVEKIIISPY
+60 PPLALVEKIIIGPY
-74 DKTLKFNDF
+74 DKALHFNGF

-98 IPKDLGVCEDCL
+98 IPKDLGVCKDCL

-133 RYSLLSALPY
+133 RYSLLNAMPY

-156 GFCAF
+156 KFCAST
-161 VYKDANNK
+161 YQDPTNK

-179 KCGITLNYKRF
+179 KCGIALNYKRF

-198 CAKDIQKGK
+198 CAKD
-207 IIALKG
+207 L
-213 NDDALLECAKDIQK
+213 QK

-232 LKGLGGFALLCDG
+232 LKGLGGFALLCDA
-245 RNFQTIER
+245 RNFKTIER

-268 FKDLNTAKQHAFLNA
+268 FKDLNSAKQHAFLNA
-283 LECESLNSTSA
+283 LECESLISASA
-294 PILLARKKPNTPLA
+294 PILLVRKKPDTKLA
-308 PNIAKNSPFYG
+308 PNIAKNSSFYG

-349 PLASDEAEIDA
+349 PLASDEKEIDS
-360 LSFIFDF
+360 LHFIFDF

-373 AIIHRIDDSIA
+373 AIIHRIDDSIV
-384 QCIDNAIRPM
+384 QRVDNAIRPM

-404 LTLPKRSNHSP
+404 LALPKRSNGSP

-471 PTILACD
+471 PTLLACD

-484 TTKMAFD
+484 TTKMAFE

-504 HFLANVLDALLQDPH
+504 HFLASVLDALLQDPH

-527 IWDGSGAYENKIYG
+527 IWDGSGAYENKVYG

-546 GDFERI
+546 GDFEYI
-552 EEIARFE
+552 EEVARFE
-559 EFLLLGGEKAIK
+559 EFWLLGGQKAIK

-597 KEDELEIFQQMHDRE
+597 KEDELEIFQQMHDKK

-624 FDIVAFSLDLVGTIS
+624 FDIVAFSLDLTGTIS

-655 DEIAFYPFKIKN
+655 DESAFYPFEIKN
-667 SVVCLKEFYQA
+667 SVVGLKAFYQA

-687 PERIA
+687 PKRIA

-707 APFKKHVVVCSG
+707 APFKEHVVVCSG

-732 KRLRGLKRQ
+732 QRFKNLQRE

>member
-1 MNKITLFG
+1 
-9 VVQGVGMRPFIYT
+9 MRPFIYA

-32 VRNTQV
+32 VRNTQA

-60 PPLALVEKIIISPY
+60 PPLALVEKIIINPY
-74 DKTLKFNDF
+74 DKTLKSNDF

-115 KNSPYFHYA
+115 KNSPYFYYA

-133 RYSLLSALPY
+133 RYSLLNALPY

-156 GFCAF
+156 KFCAS
-161 VYKDANNK
+161 VYKDAHNK

-179 KCGITLNYKRF
+179 KCGIALNYKRF
-190 KNDDALLE
+190 K
-198 CAKDIQKGK
+198 
-207 IIALKG
+207 

-283 LECESLNSTSA
+283 LECESLISASA
-294 PILLARKKPNTPLA
+294 PILLARKKPDTPLA

-349 PLASDEAEIDA
+349 PLASDEKEIDS
-360 LSFIFDF
+360 LHFIFDF

-384 QCIDNAIRPM
+384 QRVDNVVRPM

-404 LTLPKRSNHSP
+404 LTLPKRSNHPP

-478 KHKNYT
+478 KHQNYT
-484 TTKMAFD
+484 TTKMAFEL
-491 FNTPLL
+491 NTPLL

-504 HFLANVLDALLQDPH
+504 HFLASILDALLQDPH
-519 LNHPFIGI
+519 LNHLFIGI
-527 IWDGSGAYENKIYG
+527 VWDGSGAYENKIYG

-552 EEIARFE
+552 EEMARFE
-559 EFLLLGGEKAIK
+559 EFWLLGGQKAIK

-597 KEDELEIFQQMHDRE
+597 KEDELEIFQQMHDKK

-624 FDIVAFSLDLVGTIS
+624 FDIVAFSLDLTGTIS

-655 DEIAFYPFKIKN
+655 DESAFYPFTIKN
-667 SVVCLKEFYQA
+667 SVVGLKEFYQA

-687 PERIA
+687 PKRIA

-707 APFKKHVVVCSG
+707 APFKEHVVVCSG

-754 IPVGQ
+754 IPIGQ

>member
-9 VVQGVGMRPFIYT
+9 VVQGVGMRPFVYT
-22 LAQKLELVGF
+22 LAQKLGLVGF
-32 VRNTQV
+32 VRNAQA
-38 ALEIILPAHKTE
+38 ALEIVLPAHKTE

-60 PPLALVEKIIISPY
+60 PPLALVEKIVISPY
-74 DKTLKFNDF
+74 DKALHFNDF

-133 RYSLLSALPY
+133 RYSLLNALPY

-156 GFCAF
+156 GFCAS
-161 VYKDANNK
+161 VYKNATNK

-179 KCGITLNYKRF
+179 KCGIALNYKRF

-213 NDDALLECAKDIQK
+213 
-227 GKIIA
+227 
-232 LKGLGGFALLCDG
+232 LGGFAFLCDA
-245 RNFQTIER
+245 RNFKTIER

-268 FKDLNTAKQHAFLNA
+268 FKDLKSAKQHAFLNA

-294 PILLARKKPNTPLA
+294 PILLVRKKPDTQLA

-334 LDFPIVFTSANFSSL
+334 LDSPIVFTSANFSSL
-349 PLASDEAEIDA
+349 PLASDEKEINS
-360 LSFIFDF
+360 LHFIFDF

-384 QCIDNAIRPM
+384 QRVDNAIRPM

-404 LTLPKRSNHSP
+404 LTLPKRSNHP
-415 KKILALG
+415 QKKILALG

-433 SETSILLLSPFCGD
+433 SETSVVLLSPFCGD

-471 PTILACD
+471 PTLLACD
-478 KHKNYT
+478 KHQNYT
-484 TTKMAFD
+484 TTQMAFE
-491 FNTPLL
+491 FNAPLL

-504 HFLANVLDALLQDPH
+504 HFLASVLDALLQDPH

-527 IWDGSGAYENKIYG
+527 VWDGSGAYENKVYG

-546 GDFERI
+546 GDLERI
-552 EEIARFE
+552 EEVARFE
-559 EFLLLGGEKAIK
+559 EFWLLGGQKAIK
-571 EPKRLVLEIAL
+571 EPRRLVLEIAL

-597 KEDELEIFQQMHDRE
+597 KEDELGIFKQMHDKK

-655 DEIAFYPFKIKN
+655 DEIAFYPFEIKN
-667 SVVCLKEFYQA
+667 SVVRLKEFYQA

-687 PERIA
+687 PNRIA

-707 APFKKHVVVCSG
+707 VPFKEHVVVCSG

-732 KRLRGLKRQ
+732 KRFKKLQRE

-759 ALMAYFNPTIIKKG
+759 ALMAYFNPIIIKKG

>member
-22 LAQKLELVGF
+22 LAQKLGLVGF
-32 VRNTQV
+32 ARNTQA

-74 DKTLKFNDF
+74 DKALHFNDF

-98 IPKDLGVCEDCL
+98 IPKDLGVCKDCL

-133 RYSLLSALPY
+133 RYSLLNAMPY

-156 GFCAF
+156 KFCAS
-161 VYKDANNK
+161 VYKDAHNK

-179 KCGITLNYKRF
+179 KCGIALNYKRF

-198 CAKDIQKGK
+198 CAKD
-207 IIALKG
+207 L
-213 NDDALLECAKDIQK
+213 QK

-232 LKGLGGFALLCDG
+232 LKGLGGFALLCDA
-245 RNFQTIER
+245 RNFKTIER

-268 FKDLNTAKQHAFLNA
+268 FKDLESAKQHAFLNA
-283 LECESLNSTSA
+283 LECESLISAST
-294 PILLARKKPNTPLA
+294 PILLARKKPNTQLA

-349 PLASDEAEIDA
+349 PLASDEKEIDS
-360 LSFIFDF
+360 LHFIFDF

-373 AIIHRIDDSIA
+373 AIIHRIDDSIV
-384 QCIDNAIRPM
+384 QRVDNIIRSM

-404 LTLPKRSNHSP
+404 LALPKRSNHSP

-433 SETSILLLSPFCGD
+433 SETSVLLLSPFCGD

-471 PTILACD
+471 PTLLACD

-484 TTKMAFD
+484 TTKMAFEL
-491 FNTPLL
+491 NTPLL

-504 HFLANVLDALLQDPH
+504 HFLASVLDALLQDPH

-527 IWDGSGAYENKIYG
+527 VWDGSGAYENKIYG

-546 GDFERI
+546 GDLERI
-552 EEIARFE
+552 EEVARFE
-559 EFLLLGGEKAIK
+559 EFWLLGGQKAIK

-582 KHQLNKLLKRVQKHF
+582 KHQLNKLLKRIQKHF
-597 KEDELEIFQQMHDRE
+597 KEDELEIFQQMHDKK

-655 DEIAFYPFKIKN
+655 DESAFYPFEIKN
-667 SVVCLKEFYQA
+667 SVVGLKEFYQA

-687 PERIA
+687 PKRIA

-707 APFKKHVVVCSG
+707 APFKEHVVVCSG

-732 KRLRGLKRQ
+732 QRLRGLKRQ

>member
-1 MNKITLFG
+1 M
-9 VVQGVGMRPFIYT
+9 VQGVGMRPFIYT

-32 VRNTQV
+32 TRNTQV
-38 ALEIILPAHKTE
+38 ALEIVLPAHKTE

-74 DKTLKFNDF
+74 DKALHFNDF

-133 RYSLLSALPY
+133 RYSLLSTLPY

-156 GFCAF
+156 DFCAS
-161 VYKDANNK
+161 VYQDPRNK

-179 KCGITLNYKRF
+179 KCGIALNYKRF

-213 NDDALLECAKDIQK
+213 
-227 GKIIA
+227 
-232 LKGLGGFALLCDG
+232 LGGFALVCDA

-268 FKDLNTAKQHAFLNA
+268 FKDLESAKQHAFLNA
-283 LECESLNSTSA
+283 LECESLNSASA
-294 PILLARKKPNTPLA
+294 PILLARKKPDTQLA

-334 LDFPIVFTSANFSSL
+334 LDSPIVFTSANFSSL
-349 PLASDEAEIDA
+349 PLASDEAEIDS

-373 AIIHRIDDSIA
+373 AIIHRIDDSIV
-384 QCIDNAIRPM
+384 QRVDNIIRPM

-404 LTLPKRSNHSP
+404 LTLPKRSNHP
-415 KKILALG
+415 PQKILALG

-433 SETSILLLSPFCGD
+433 SETSVLLLSPFCGD

-471 PTILACD
+471 PTLLVCD
-478 KHKNYT
+478 KHQNYT

-504 HFLANVLDALLQDPH
+504 HFLASILDALLQDPH
-519 LNHPFIGI
+519 LNNPFIGI
-527 IWDGSGAYENKIYG
+527 VWDGSGAYENKIYG

-552 EEIARFE
+552 EEVARFE
-559 EFLLLGGEKAIK
+559 EFLLLGGQKAIK

-582 KHQLNKLLKRVQKHF
+582 KHQLNKLLERVQKHF
-597 KEDELEIFQQMHDRE
+597 KEDELEIFQQMHDKK
-612 IQSVATNSIGRL
+612 IQSIATNSIGRL
-624 FDIVAFSLDLVGTIS
+624 FDIVAFSLGLTGTIS

-707 APFKKHVVVCSG
+707 APFKEHVVVCSG

-732 KRLRGLKRQ
+732 KRLRELKRQ

-754 IPVGQ
+754 IPIGQ

>member
-1 MNKITLFG
+1 
-9 VVQGVGMRPFIYT
+9 MRPFIYT

-32 VRNTQV
+32 VRNTQA

-133 RYSLLSALPY
+133 RYSLLNALPY

-156 GFCAF
+156 GFCTF
-161 VYKDANNK
+161 VYKDTNNK

-213 NDDALLECAKDIQK
+213 
-227 GKIIA
+227 
-232 LKGLGGFALLCDG
+232 LGGFALLCDA

-268 FKDLNTAKQHAFLNA
+268 FKDLNTAKQHAFLNT
-283 LECESLNSTSA
+283 LECESLNSTST

-373 AIIHRIDDSIA
+373 TIIHRIDDSIA
-384 QCIDNAIRPM
+384 QCIDNAMRPM

-404 LTLPKRSNHSP
+404 LTLPKRSNDSQ

-484 TTKMAFD
+484 TTKMACD

-504 HFLANVLDALLQDPH
+504 HFLASVLDALLQDPH
-519 LNHPFIGI
+519 LNNPFIGI

-546 GDFERI
+546 GDFECI
-552 EEIARFE
+552 EEVARFE

-582 KHQLNKLLKRVQKHF
+582 KHQRNKLLKRVQKHF

-624 FDIVAFSLDLVGTIS
+624 FDIVAFSLDLIGTIS

-692 KKFFNSLVE
+692 KKFFNSLTE

-707 APFKKHVVVCSG
+707 APFKEHVVVCSG

-754 IPVGQ
+754 IPIGQ

>member
-9 VVQGVGMRPFIYT
+9 VVQGVGMRPFVYT
-22 LAQKLELVGF
+22 LAQKLGLVGF
-32 VRNTQV
+32 VRNTQA

-74 DKTLKFNDF
+74 DKALHFNDF

-98 IPKDLGVCEDCL
+98 IPKDLGVCKDCL

-133 RYSLLSALPY
+133 RYSLLNALPY

-156 GFCAF
+156 EFCAS
-161 VYKDANNK
+161 VYKDAHNK

-179 KCGITLNYKRF
+179 KCGIALNYKRF
-190 KNDDALLE
+190 K
-198 CAKDIQKGK
+198 
-207 IIALKG
+207 

-232 LKGLGGFALLCDG
+232 LKGLGGFALLCDA

-268 FKDLNTAKQHAFLNA
+268 FKDLNTAKQHAFLNE
-283 LECESLNSTSA
+283 LECESLSSISA
-294 PILLARKKPNTPLA
+294 PILLARKKPDTPLA

-349 PLASDEAEIDA
+349 PLASDEAEIDS

-404 LTLPKRSNHSP
+404 LTLPKRSNGSP

-433 SETSILLLSPFCGD
+433 SKTSILLLSPFCGD

-471 PTILACD
+471 PTLLACD

-484 TTKMAFD
+484 TTQMAFD

-504 HFLANVLDALLQDPH
+504 HFLASVLDALLQDPH

-527 IWDGSGAYENKIYG
+527 VWDGSGAYENKIYG

-546 GDFERI
+546 GDLERI
-552 EEIARFE
+552 EEVARFE
-559 EFLLLGGEKAIK
+559 EFWLLGGQKAIK

-582 KHQLNKLLKRVQKHF
+582 KHQLNKLLKRIQKHF
-597 KEDELEIFQQMHDRE
+597 KEDELEIFQQMHDKK

-624 FDIVAFSLDLVGTIS
+624 FDIVAFSLGVVGTIS

-655 DEIAFYPFKIKN
+655 DEIAFYPFEIKN
-667 SVVCLKEFYQA
+667 SVVGLKEFYQA

-687 PERIA
+687 PKRIA

-707 APFKKHVVVCSG
+707 APFKEHVVVCSG

-732 KRLRGLKRQ
+732 QRLRGLKRQ

-754 IPVGQ
+754 IPIGQ

>member
-1 MNKITLFG
+1 M
-9 VVQGVGMRPFIYT
+9 VQGVGMRPFIYT

-32 VRNTQV
+32 VRNTQA

-74 DKTLKFNDF
+74 DKTLKSNDF

-115 KNSPYFHYA
+115 KNSPYFYYA

-133 RYSLLSALPY
+133 RYSLLNALPY

-161 VYKDANNK
+161 VYKDTNNK

-179 KCGITLNYKRF
+179 KCGITLNYKHF
-190 KNDDALLE
+190 K
-198 CAKDIQKGK
+198 
-207 IIALKG
+207 

-232 LKGLGGFALLCDG
+232 LKGLGGFALLCDA

-349 PLASDEAEIDA
+349 PLASDEAEIDT

-404 LTLPKRSNHSP
+404 LTLPKRSNDSQ

-484 TTKMAFD
+484 TTKMACD

-504 HFLANVLDALLQDPH
+504 HFLASVLDALLQDPH
-519 LNHPFIGI
+519 LNNPFIGI

-552 EEIARFE
+552 EEVARFE
-559 EFLLLGGEKAIK
+559 EFLLLGGQKAIK

-582 KHQLNKLLKRVQKHF
+582 KHQLNKLLERVQKHF
-597 KEDELEIFQQMHDRE
+597 KEEELEIFQQMHDRE
-612 IQSVATNSIGRL
+612 IQSIATNSIGRL

-707 APFKKHVVVCSG
+707 APFKEHVVVCSG

>member
-9 VVQGVGMRPFIYT
+9 VVQGVGMRPFVYT
-22 LAQKLELVGF
+22 LAQKLGLVGF
-32 VRNTQV
+32 TRNAQA
-38 ALEIILPAHKTE
+38 ALEIVLPAHKTE

-74 DKTLKFNDF
+74 DKVLHFNDF

-133 RYSLLSALPY
+133 RYSLLNALPY

-156 GFCAF
+156 KFCAS
-161 VYKDANNK
+161 VYKNATNK

-179 KCGITLNYKRF
+179 KCGIALTYKRF
-190 KNDDALLE
+190 N
-198 CAKDIQKGK
+198 
-207 IIALKG
+207 

-232 LKGLGGFALLCDG
+232 LKGLGGFALLCDA

-268 FKDLNTAKQHAFLNA
+268 FKDLNAAKQHAFLNA

-294 PILLARKKPNTPLA
+294 PILLARKKPDTQLA

-349 PLASDEAEIDA
+349 PLASDEKEIDS
-360 LSFIFDF
+360 LHFIFDF

-373 AIIHRIDDSIA
+373 TIIHRIDDSIA
-384 QCIDNAIRPM
+384 QYIDNAIRPM

-404 LTLPKRSNHSP
+404 LALPKRSFNAP

-471 PTILACD
+471 PTLLACD
-478 KHKNYT
+478 KHQNYT
-484 TTKMAFD
+484 TTQMAFE

-504 HFLANVLDALLQDPH
+504 HFLASVLDALLQDPH

-527 IWDGSGAYENKIYG
+527 VWDGSGAYDNKVYG

-546 GDFERI
+546 GDLERI
-552 EEIARFE
+552 EETARFE
-559 EFLLLGGEKAIK
+559 EFWLLGGQKAIK

-597 KEDELEIFQQMHDRE
+597 KEDELGIFQQMHDKK
-612 IQSVATNSIGRL
+612 IQSIATNSIGRL
-624 FDIVAFSLDLVGTIS
+624 FDIVAFSLGVVGTIS

-655 DEIAFYPFKIKN
+655 DEIAFYPFEIKN

-687 PERIA
+687 PKRIA

-707 APFKKHVVVCSG
+707 APFKGHVVVCSG

-732 KRLRGLKRQ
+732 KRLKKLQRQ

>member
-32 VRNTQV
+32 VRNAQA

-74 DKTLKFNDF
+74 DKALHFNDF
-83 RILESKNHPLNLLSQ
+83 RILESKNRPLNLLSQ
-98 IPKDLGVCEDCL
+98 IPKDLGVCKDCL

-115 KNSPYFHYA
+115 KNSPYFYYA
-124 FNSCAKCGA
+124 FNSCTKCGA
-133 RYSLLSALPY
+133 RYSLLNALPY

-156 GFCAF
+156 KFCAS
-161 VYKDANNK
+161 VYKDAHNK

-179 KCGITLNYKRF
+179 KCGIALNYKRF
-190 KNDDALLE
+190 K
-198 CAKDIQKGK
+198 
-207 IIALKG
+207 

-268 FKDLNTAKQHAFLNA
+268 FKDLKSAKQHAFLNA

-294 PILLARKKPNTPLA
+294 PILLAHKKHDTQLA

-384 QCIDNAIRPM
+384 QRVDNIIRPM

-404 LTLPKRSNHSP
+404 LTLPKRSNGSQQ
-415 KKILALG
+415 KILALG

-433 SETSILLLSPFCGD
+433 SETSVLLLSPFCGD

-471 PTILACD
+471 PTLLACD
-478 KHKNYT
+478 KHQNYT
-484 TTKMAFD
+484 TTQMAFE

-504 HFLANVLDALLQDPH
+504 HFLASVLDALLQDPH

-527 IWDGSGAYENKIYG
+527 VWDGSGAYENKIYG

-552 EEIARFE
+552 EEVARFE
-559 EFLLLGGEKAIK
+559 EFWLLGGQKAIK

-597 KEDELEIFQQMHDRE
+597 KEDELEIFQQMHDKK

-655 DEIAFYPFKIKN
+655 DEIAFYPFEIKN
-667 SVVCLKEFYQA
+667 SVVGLKAFYQA

-687 PERIA
+687 PKRIA

-707 APFKKHVVVCSG
+707 APFKEHVVVCSG

-732 KRLRGLKRQ
+732 QRLKNLQRE

-754 IPVGQ
+754 IPIGQ

>member
-1 MNKITLFG
+1 
-9 VVQGVGMRPFIYT
+9 MRPFVYT
-22 LAQKLELVGF
+22 LAQKLGLVGF
-32 VRNTQV
+32 ARNAQA
-38 ALEIILPAHKTE
+38 ALEIVLPAHKTE

-74 DKTLKFNDF
+74 DKALHFNDF

-133 RYSLLSALPY
+133 RYSLLNAMPY

-156 GFCAF
+156 GFCAS
-161 VYKDANNK
+161 VYKDAHNK

-179 KCGITLNYKRF
+179 KCGIALNYKRF

-213 NDDALLECAKDIQK
+213 
-227 GKIIA
+227 
-232 LKGLGGFALLCDG
+232 LGGFALSCDA

-268 FKDLNTAKQHAFLNA
+268 FKDLKSAKQHAFLNA
-283 LECESLNSTSA
+283 LECESLNSVSA
-294 PILLARKKPNTPLA
+294 PILLARKKPDTQLA

-334 LDFPIVFTSANFSSL
+334 LDSPIVFTSANFNSL
-349 PLASDEAEIDA
+349 PLASDEKEIDS
-360 LSFIFDF
+360 LHFIFDF

-384 QCIDNAIRPM
+384 QRVDNAIRPM

-404 LTLPKRSNHSP
+404 LTLPKRSNHPP

-433 SETSILLLSPFCGD
+433 SETSVVLLSPFCGD

-478 KHKNYT
+478 KHQNYT
-484 TTKMAFD
+484 TTQMAFD

-504 HFLANVLDALLQDPH
+504 HFLASVLDALLQDPH

-527 IWDGSGAYENKIYG
+527 VWDGSGAYENKVYG

-546 GDFERI
+546 GDLERI

-559 EFLLLGGEKAIK
+559 EFWLLGGQKAIK
-571 EPKRLVLEIAL
+571 EPRRLVLEIAL

-597 KEDELEIFQQMHDRE
+597 KEDELEIFKQMHDKK

-655 DEIAFYPFKIKN
+655 DENAFYPFEIKN
-667 SVVCLKEFYQA
+667 SVVRLKEFYQA

-687 PERIA
+687 PKRIA

-707 APFKKHVVVCSG
+707 APFKGHVVVCSG

-732 KRLRGLKRQ
+732 QRLKKLQRE

>member
-1 MNKITLFG
+1 MNQITLFG

-22 LAQKLELVGF
+22 LAQKLGLVGF
-32 VRNTQV
+32 TRNTQA
-38 ALEIILPAHKTE
+38 ALEIVLPAHKTE
-50 SFLNALKKGL
+50 PFLNALKKGL

-74 DKTLKFNDF
+74 DKALHFNDF

-156 GFCAF
+156 KFCAST
-161 VYKDANNK
+161 YQDPTNK

-179 KCGITLNYKRF
+179 KCGIALNYKQF
-190 KNDDALLE
+190 K
-198 CAKDIQKGK
+198 
-207 IIALKG
+207 

-232 LKGLGGFALLCDG
+232 LKGLGGFALLCDA
-245 RNFQTIER
+245 RNFKTIER

-268 FKDLNTAKQHAFLNA
+268 FKDLNAAKQHAFLNE
-283 LECESLNSTSA
+283 LECESLSSISA
-294 PILLARKKPNTPLA
+294 PILLARKKPDTQLA

-334 LDFPIVFTSANFSSL
+334 LDSPIIFTSANFSSL
-349 PLASDEAEIDA
+349 PLASDEKEIDS
-360 LSFIFDF
+360 LHFIFDF

-373 AIIHRIDDSIA
+373 AIIHRIDDSIV
-384 QCIDNAIRPM
+384 QRVDNAIRPM

-404 LTLPKRSNHSP
+404 LTLPKRSNHP
-415 KKILALG
+415 QKKILALG

-433 SETSILLLSPFCGD
+433 SETSVVLLSPFCGD

-478 KHKNYT
+478 KHQNYT
-484 TTKMAFD
+484 TTKMAFE
-491 FNTPLL
+491 FNAPLL

-504 HFLANVLDALLQDPH
+504 HFLASILDALLQDPH

-527 IWDGSGAYENKIYG
+527 VWDGSGAYENKIYG

-546 GDFERI
+546 GDLERI

-559 EFLLLGGEKAIK
+559 EFWLLGGQKAIK
-571 EPKRLVLEIAL
+571 EPRRLVLEIAL

-597 KEDELEIFQQMHDRE
+597 KEDELGIFKQMHDKK

-655 DEIAFYPFKIKN
+655 DEIAFYPFEIKN
-667 SVVCLKEFYQA
+667 SVVRLKEFYQA

-687 PERIA
+687 PNRIA

-707 APFKKHVVVCSG
+707 VPFKEHVVVCSG

-732 KRLRGLKRQ
+732 KRFKKLQRE

-759 ALMAYFNPTIIKKG
+759 ALMAYFNPIIIKKG

>member
-22 LAQKLELVGF
+22 LAQKLGLVGF
-32 VRNTQV
+32 ARNTQA
-38 ALEIILPAHKTE
+38 ALEIILPAHQTE

-74 DKTLKFNDF
+74 DKALHFNDF

-133 RYSLLSALPY
+133 RYSLLNAMPY

-149 LKPFKLC
+149 LKPFK
-156 GFCAF
+156 FCEF
-161 VYKDANNK
+161 CTSVYKDAHNK

-179 KCGITLNYKRF
+179 KCGIALNYKRF

-198 CAKDIQKGK
+198 CAKD
-207 IIALKG
+207 L
-213 NDDALLECAKDIQK
+213 QK

-232 LKGLGGFALLCDG
+232 LKGLGGFALLCDA

-268 FKDLNTAKQHAFLNA
+268 FKDLKSAKQHAFLNA
-283 LECESLNSTSA
+283 LECESLNSASA
-294 PILLARKKPNTPLA
+294 PILLAHKKPDTQLA

-349 PLASDEAEIDA
+349 PLASDEKEIDS
-360 LSFIFDF
+360 LHFIFDF

-384 QCIDNAIRPM
+384 QRVDNIIRPM

-404 LTLPKRSNHSP
+404 LTLPKRSNGSP

-433 SETSILLLSPFCGD
+433 SETSVLLLSPFCGD

-471 PTILACD
+471 PTLLACD

-484 TTKMAFD
+484 TTKMAFEL
-491 FNTPLL
+491 NTPLL

-504 HFLANVLDALLQDPH
+504 HFLASVLDALLQDPH

-527 IWDGSGAYENKIYG
+527 VWDGSGAYENKVYG

-546 GDFERI
+546 GDLERI
-552 EEIARFE
+552 EEVARFE
-559 EFLLLGGEKAIK
+559 EFWLLGGQKAIK

-582 KHQLNKLLKRVQKHF
+582 KHQLNKLLKCIQKHF
-597 KEDELEIFQQMHDRE
+597 KEDELEIFQQMHDKK

-655 DEIAFYPFKIKN
+655 DESAFYPFTIKN
-667 SVVCLKEFYQA
+667 SVVDLKEFYQA

-707 APFKKHVVVCSG
+707 APFKEHVVVCSG

-732 KRLRGLKRQ
+732 KRLRGLKRE

-754 IPVGQ
+754 IPIGQ

>member
-1 MNKITLFG
+1 MCNDATLLNKITLFG

-22 LAQKLELVGF
+22 LAQKLALVGF

-38 ALEIILPAHKTE
+38 ALEIILPTHQTE

-133 RYSLLSALPY
+133 RYSLLNALPY

-161 VYKDANNK
+161 VYKDTNNK

-190 KNDDALLE
+190 KND
-198 CAKDIQKGK
+198 GT
-207 IIALKG
+207 
-213 NDDALLECAKDIQK
+213 LLECAKDIQK

-232 LKGLGGFALLCDG
+232 LKGLGGFALLCDA

-294 PILLARKKPNTPLA
+294 PILLARKKPNIKLA

-373 AIIHRIDDSIA
+373 AIIHRIDDSIV
-384 QCIDNAIRPM
+384 QCIDNAMRPM

-404 LTLPKRSNHSP
+404 LTLPKRPNDSQ

-447 LSVLENEKHFKET
+447 LSVLENKKHFKET

-484 TTKMAFD
+484 TTKMACD

-504 HFLANVLDALLQDPH
+504 HFLASVLDALLQDPH
-519 LNHPFIGI
+519 LNNPFIGI
-527 IWDGSGAYENKIYG
+527 VWDGSGAYENKIYG

-624 FDIVAFSLDLVGTIS
+624 FDIVAFSLDLTGTIS

-692 KKFFNSLVE
+692 KKFFNSLTE
-701 IITALI
+701 IISTLI
-707 APFKKHVVVCSG
+707 APFKEHVVVCSG

-754 IPVGQ
+754 IPIGQ

>member
-1 MNKITLFG
+1 M
-9 VVQGVGMRPFIYT
+9 VQGVGMRPFIYT

-32 VRNTQV
+32 VRNTQA

-74 DKTLKFNDF
+74 DKTLKSNDF
-83 RILESKNHPLNLLSQ
+83 RILESKNHSLNLISQ

-133 RYSLLSALPY
+133 RYSLLNALPY

-149 LKPFKLC
+149 LKSFKLC
-156 GFCAF
+156 GFCAST
-161 VYKDANNK
+161 YQDPTNK

-213 NDDALLECAKDIQK
+213 
-227 GKIIA
+227 
-232 LKGLGGFALLCDG
+232 LGGFALLCDA

-373 AIIHRIDDSIA
+373 AIIHRIDDSIV
-384 QCIDNAIRPM
+384 QCIDNAMRPM

-404 LTLPKRSNHSP
+404 LTLPKRSNDSQ

-433 SETSILLLSPFCGD
+433 SETSTLLLSPFCGD

-471 PTILACD
+471 LTILACD

-484 TTKMAFD
+484 TTKMACD

-504 HFLANVLDALLQDPH
+504 HFLASVLDALLQDPH
-519 LNHPFIGI
+519 LNNPFIGI

-624 FDIVAFSLDLVGTIS
+624 FDIVAFSLDLTGTIS

-692 KKFFNSLVE
+692 KKFFNSLVK

-707 APFKKHVVVCSG
+707 MPFKEHVVVCSG

>member
-9 VVQGVGMRPFIYT
+9 VVQGVGMRPFVYT

-32 VRNTQV
+32 VRNAQA
-38 ALEIILPAHKTE
+38 ALEIVLPAHKTE
-50 SFLNALKKGL
+50 SFLNALKKEL

-74 DKTLKFNDF
+74 DKALHFNDF

-98 IPKDLGVCEDCL
+98 IPKDLGVCKDCL

-133 RYSLLSALPY
+133 RYSLLNAMPY

-156 GFCAF
+156 KFCTS
-161 VYKDANNK
+161 VYKDAHNK

-179 KCGITLNYKRF
+179 KCGISLNYKRF
-190 KNDDALLE
+190 K
-198 CAKDIQKGK
+198 
-207 IIALKG
+207 

-232 LKGLGGFALLCDG
+232 LKGLGGFALLCDA

-268 FKDLNTAKQHAFLNA
+268 FKDLNTVKQHAFLNE
-283 LECESLNSTSA
+283 LECESLSSISA
-294 PILLARKKPNTPLA
+294 PILLAHKKPDTQLA

-334 LDFPIVFTSANFSSL
+334 LDSPIVFTSANFSSL
-349 PLASDEAEIDA
+349 PLASDEKEIDS
-360 LSFIFDF
+360 LHFIFDF

-384 QCIDNAIRPM
+384 QRVDNVIRPM

-404 LTLPKRSNHSP
+404 LTLPKRSNHPP

-433 SETSILLLSPFCGD
+433 SETSVLLLSPFCGD

-471 PTILACD
+471 PTLLACD
-478 KHKNYT
+478 KHQNYT
-484 TTKMAFD
+484 TTQMAFE

-504 HFLANVLDALLQDPH
+504 HFLASVLDALLQDPH

-527 IWDGSGAYENKIYG
+527 VWDGSGAYENKIYG

-552 EEIARFE
+552 EEVARFE
-559 EFLLLGGEKAIK
+559 EFWLLGGQKAIK

-582 KHQLNKLLKRVQKHF
+582 KHQLNKLLGRIQKHF
-597 KEDELEIFQQMHDRE
+597 KEDELEIFKQMHDKK

-655 DEIAFYPFKIKN
+655 DEIAFYPFEIKN
-667 SVVCLKEFYQA
+667 SVVGLKEFYQA

-687 PERIA
+687 PKRIA

-707 APFKKHVVVCSG
+707 VPFKDHVVVCSG

-732 KRLRGLKRQ
+732 QRLKDLQRE

-759 ALMAYFNPTIIKKG
+759 ALMAYFNPIIIKKG

>member
-1 MNKITLFG
+1 MNQITLFG
-9 VVQGVGMRPFIYT
+9 VVQGVGMRPFVYT
-22 LAQKLELVGF
+22 LAQKLGLVGF
-32 VRNTQV
+32 ARNAQA
-38 ALEIILPAHKTE
+38 ALEVVLPAHKTE

-74 DKTLKFNDF
+74 DKALHFNDF

-133 RYSLLSALPY
+133 RYSLLNALPY

-156 GFCAF
+156 GFCTST
-161 VYKDANNK
+161 YQDPTNK

-179 KCGITLNYKRF
+179 KCGIALNYKRF

-213 NDDALLECAKDIQK
+213 
-227 GKIIA
+227 
-232 LKGLGGFALLCDG
+232 LGGFALVCDA

-268 FKDLNTAKQHAFLNA
+268 FKDLNAAKQHAFLNK

-294 PILLARKKPNTPLA
+294 PILLARKKPNVKLA
-308 PNIAKNSPFYG
+308 PDIAKNSPFYG

-349 PLASDEAEIDA
+349 PLASDEKEIDS
-360 LSFIFDF
+360 LHFIFDF

-373 AIIHRIDDSIA
+373 AIIHRIDDSIV
-384 QCIDNAIRPM
+384 QRVDNAIRPM

-404 LTLPKRSNHSP
+404 LTLPKRSNHPP

-433 SETSILLLSPFCGD
+433 SETSVVLLSPFCGD

-471 PTILACD
+471 PTLLACD
-478 KHKNYT
+478 KHQNYT

-504 HFLANVLDALLQDPH
+504 HFLASVLDALLQDPH

-527 IWDGSGAYENKIYG
+527 VWDGSGAYENKVYG

-559 EFLLLGGEKAIK
+559 EFWLLGGQKAIK

-597 KEDELEIFQQMHDRE
+597 KEDELGIFQQMHDKK

-655 DEIAFYPFKIKN
+655 DEIAFYPFEIKN
-667 SVVCLKEFYQA
+667 SVVRLKEFYQA

-687 PERIA
+687 PEHIA

-707 APFKKHVVVCSG
+707 APFKGHVVVCSG

-732 KRLRGLKRQ
+732 KRLKKLQRE

>member
-1 MNKITLFG
+1 
-9 VVQGVGMRPFIYT
+9 MRPFIYT
-22 LAQKLELVGF
+22 LAQRLELVGF
-32 VRNTQV
+32 VRNTQA
-38 ALEIILPAHKTE
+38 ALEIILPTHQTE

-74 DKTLKFNDF
+74 DKTLKSNNF

-133 RYSLLSALPY
+133 RYSLLNALPY

-161 VYKDANNK
+161 VYKDTNNK

-179 KCGITLNYKRF
+179 KCGITLNYKHF
-190 KNDDALLE
+190 K
-198 CAKDIQKGK
+198 
-207 IIALKG
+207 

-232 LKGLGGFALLCDG
+232 LKGLGGFALLCDA

-334 LDFPIVFTSANFSSL
+334 LDFPIVFTSANFNSL

-373 AIIHRIDDSIA
+373 AIIHRIDDSIV
-384 QCIDNAIRPM
+384 QCIDNAMRPM

-404 LTLPKRSNHSP
+404 LTLPKRSNDSQ

-484 TTKMAFD
+484 TTKMACG

-504 HFLANVLDALLQDPH
+504 HFLASVLDALLQDPH
-519 LNHPFIGI
+519 LNNPFIGI
-527 IWDGSGAYENKIYG
+527 IWDGSGAYENKVYG

-582 KHQLNKLLKRVQKHF
+582 KHQLNKLLKCVQKHF

-624 FDIVAFSLDLVGTIS
+624 FDIVAFSLDLTGTIS

-667 SVVCLKEFYQA
+667 SVVCLKDFYQA

-701 IITALI
+701 IITALVM
-707 APFKKHVVVCSG
+707 PFKEHVVVCSG

-754 IPVGQ
+754 IPIGQ

>member
-32 VRNTQV
+32 VRNTQA

-60 PPLALVEKIIISPY
+60 PPLALVEKTIIGPY
-74 DKTLKFNDF
+74 DKALKFNGF
-83 RILESKNHPLNLLSQ
+83 RILESKNYPLNLLSQ
-98 IPKDLGVCEDCL
+98 IPKDLGVCKDCL
-110 REIRD
+110 LEIRD

-133 RYSLLSALPY
+133 RYSLLNAMPY

-156 GFCAF
+156 EFCAS
-161 VYKDANNK
+161 VYKDAHNK

-179 KCGITLNYKRF
+179 KCGIALNYKRF

-198 CAKDIQKGK
+198 CAKDLQR
-207 IIALKG
+207 
-213 NDDALLECAKDIQK
+213 

-268 FKDLNTAKQHAFLNA
+268 FKDLKSAKQHAFLNA

-294 PILLARKKPNTPLA
+294 PILLARKKPNTQLA

-334 LDFPIVFTSANFSSL
+334 LDFPIVFTSANFNSL
-349 PLASDEAEIDA
+349 PLASDETEIDA

-373 AIIHRIDDSIA
+373 AIIHRIDDSIV
-384 QCIDNAIRPM
+384 QRVDNAIRPM

-404 LTLPKRSNHSP
+404 LTLPKRSNGSP

-433 SETSILLLSPFCGD
+433 SETSVLLLSPFCGD

-471 PTILACD
+471 PTLLACD

-484 TTKMAFD
+484 TTKMAFEL
-491 FNTPLL
+491 NTPLL

-504 HFLANVLDALLQDPH
+504 HFLASILDALLQDPH

-527 IWDGSGAYENKIYG
+527 IWDGSGAYDNKIYG

-546 GDFERI
+546 GDLERI
-552 EEIARFE
+552 EEVARFE
-559 EFLLLGGEKAIK
+559 EFWLLGGQKAIK

-582 KHQLNKLLKRVQKHF
+582 KHQLNKLLGRIQKHF
-597 KEDELEIFQQMHDRE
+597 KEDELEIFKQMHDKK

-655 DEIAFYPFKIKN
+655 DEIAFYPFEIKN
-667 SVVCLKEFYQA
+667 SVVGLKEFYQA

-687 PERIA
+687 PKRIA

-707 APFKKHVVVCSG
+707 APFKEHVVVCSG

-732 KRLRGLKRQ
+732 QRFKKLQRQ

>member
-1 MNKITLFG
+1 MCNDATLLNKITLFG

-32 VRNTQV
+32 VRNAQA

-50 SFLNALKKGL
+50 SFLNALKKEL
-60 PPLALVEKIIISPY
+60 PPLALIKKIIISPY
-74 DKTLKFNDF
+74 DKALHFNDF
-83 RILESKNHPLNLLSQ
+83 RILESKNRPLNLLSQ

-133 RYSLLSALPY
+133 RYSLLNALPY

-156 GFCAF
+156 EFCAST
-161 VYKDANNK
+161 YQDPTNK

-179 KCGITLNYKRF
+179 KCGIALNYKRF

-198 CAKDIQKGK
+198 CAKD
-207 IIALKG
+207 L
-213 NDDALLECAKDIQK
+213 QK

-232 LKGLGGFALLCDG
+232 LKGLGGFALLCDA

-283 LECESLNSTSA
+283 LECESLISTSA
-294 PILLARKKPNTPLA
+294 PILLARKKPNTQLA

-349 PLASDEAEIDA
+349 PLASDETEIDA

-384 QCIDNAIRPM
+384 QRVDNIIRPM

-404 LTLPKRSNHSP
+404 LTLPKRSNGSP

-433 SETSILLLSPFCGD
+433 NETSILLLSPFCGD

-471 PTILACD
+471 PTLLACD
-478 KHKNYT
+478 KHQNYT
-484 TTKMAFD
+484 TTKMACG

-504 HFLANVLDALLQDPH
+504 HFLASVLDALLQDPH

-546 GDFERI
+546 GDLERI
-552 EEIARFE
+552 EETARFE
-559 EFLLLGGEKAIK
+559 EFWLLGGQKAIK

-597 KEDELEIFQQMHDRE
+597 KEDELEIFQQMHDKK
-612 IQSVATNSIGRL
+612 IQSIATNSIGRL

-655 DEIAFYPFKIKN
+655 DESAFYPFTIKN
-667 SVVCLKEFYQA
+667 SVVGLKEFYQA

-687 PERIA
+687 PKRIA

-707 APFKKHVVVCSG
+707 APFKEHVVVCSG

-754 IPVGQ
+754 IPIGQ
-759 ALMAYFNPTIIKKG
+759 ALMAYFNPKIIKKG